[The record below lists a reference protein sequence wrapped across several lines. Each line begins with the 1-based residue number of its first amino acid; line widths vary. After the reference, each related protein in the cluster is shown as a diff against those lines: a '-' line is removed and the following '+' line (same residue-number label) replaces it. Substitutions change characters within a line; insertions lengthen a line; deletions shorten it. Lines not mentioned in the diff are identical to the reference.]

1 MADSFQKRQKER
13 KRQEKQQAKQN
24 QRLAAK
30 ARDVETSENLTTENA
45 ESGQDPDIAGI
56 RSGPQPLGEQWHIN
70 DD

>member
-30 ARDVETSENLTTENA
+30 ASDVQTTENLATDNA
-45 ESGQDPDIAGI
+45 ENREDPDIAGI
-56 RSGPQPLGEQWHIN
+56 RPGPQPLGEQWHIN